1 VVDRQALAERL
12 AQIVEDTSGRRPGIL
27 RADVD
32 ALCADAGL
40 NPDFLLKPGEVA
52 QLFRVDP
59 RTVTRWASQ
68 GRMQGITTPGGH
80 GRCLVRVVVR
90 LMLRLGEDPTV
101 AVRLV
106 AQFVRAI
113 T

>member
-1 VVDRQALAERL
+1 MNEDAGAGVARL
-12 AQIVEDTSGRRPGIL
+12 GGP
-27 RADVD
+27 DVD

-59 RTVTRWASQ
+59 KTVTRWASQ

-80 GRCLVRVVVR
+80 RRFQARVVVR

-101 AVRLV
+101 AVRSV